1 MEAMLYDLA
10 SRKTPWYSYLNVY
23 ANCINDEAVRITF
36 MGNWKYVFGTGFGLS
51 EETRTYLK
59 LRYEDDLSYQEI
71 AAKCNT
77 TEIHVKTLIESHI
90 ETLMSPRAYG
100 LIDRVYPLK
109 PSQMKAMYYVGFFN
123 NYGQW
128 NEPEFALDHEYLNI
142 ALFDMFDSPAVR
154 NLCKKNDLHSIGG
167 LCNWINENT
176 ERIRRHKAGI
186 GKTIANYLIKNSYV
200 MELCKDSME
209 VLEAIA
215 NK

>member
-1 MEAMLYDLA
+1 MFYDLT

-36 MGNWKYVFGTGFGLS
+36 MGNWRYVFGTGFGLS

-59 LRYEDDLSYQEI
+59 LRYEDNLSYQEI
-71 AAKCNT
+71 AAKCNA

-167 LCNWINENT
+167 LCNWINENV

-186 GKTIANYLIKNSYV
+186 GKTIANYLIENSYV

-209 VLEAIA
+209 VLETIA